1 MNIELLKLFN
11 KQINQEF
18 YTGYLYYAM
27 STYFDKVMMKSF
39 SMYMKH
45 LSSIELKL
53 AQQMHDY
60 LILRDE
66 KLEFLK
72 IDEPILNWTDTTDIF
87 SKGFIQGR
95 ILLDEFKNLYSFAKN
110 CNDIGAVEF
119 IVKIVNQKTKSL
131 DKWKNMITLLK
142 KDKVTSLNFK
152 DSFCKI

>member
-18 YTGYLYYAM
+18 YTSYLYYAM
-27 STYFDKVMMKSF
+27 STYFDKIMMKSF

-72 IDEPILNWTDTTDIF
+72 IDEPILNWIDATDIF
-87 SKGFIQGR
+87 SKGFVQER
-95 ILLDEFKNLYSFAKN
+95 ILLGEFKNLYSFAKN
-110 CNDIGAVEF
+110 CNDIGVVEF

-131 DKWKNMITLLK
+131 EKWKNMIISLK
-142 KDKVTSLNFK
+142 KDKTASLNFK
-152 DSFCKI
+152 DNFCKI